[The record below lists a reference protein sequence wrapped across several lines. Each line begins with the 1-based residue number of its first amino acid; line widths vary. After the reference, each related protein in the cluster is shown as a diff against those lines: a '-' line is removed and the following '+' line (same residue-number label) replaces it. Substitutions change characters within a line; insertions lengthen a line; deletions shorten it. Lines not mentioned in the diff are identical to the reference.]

1 MTVEG
6 VEVRVAFA
14 YFRKRFLGG
23 LFFTVNLNNDPT
35 NSSAADRLAIV
46 IKFQILRNTMR
57 KLCQFYANLHAG
69 TRHTK
74 APWLFPQP
82 LPLMHSLVPPPN
94 PRLLRQLTSLELEI
108 SEYVFSPKDPA
119 CTLYKGVMRRGDILL
134 PVYMKF
140 VVRTYGEEAHRLLAR
155 QVPSLAPQL
164 FWCGEVV
171 HGKTMVIMQDL
182 SLGQSVD
189 VHPRDKNEDDIA
201 IIEKDIRAALDLLH
215 SHDLVHGG
223 IRADNIVIADGRG
236 HLIDFDWSG
245 KDGEA
250 RYPDSLNRKITWPDH
265 PDRLANARIWKDHDE
280 FRYKKT
286 IEEVRGTKRKRDRD
300 SKEGDQETKKPKRDK
315 TKKPKKPV
323 HRK

>member
-1 MTVEG
+1 
-6 VEVRVAFA
+6 
-14 YFRKRFLGG
+14 
-23 LFFTVNLNNDPT
+23 
-35 NSSAADRLAIV
+35 
-46 IKFQILRNTMR
+46 
-57 KLCQFYANLHAG
+57 
-69 TRHTK
+69 
-74 APWLFPQP
+74 
-82 LPLMHSLVPPPN
+82 
-94 PRLLRQLTSLELEI
+94 
-108 SEYVFSPKDPA
+108 
-119 CTLYKGVMRRGDILL
+119 
-134 PVYMKF
+134 MKF
-140 VVRTYGEEAHRLLAR
+140 VMRPYGEEAHRLLAR

-265 PDRLANARIWKDHDE
+265 PDRLASARIWKDHDE
-280 FRYKKT
+280 FRYEKT
-286 IEEVRGTKRKRDRD
+286 IEEVRGMKRDRD
-300 SKEGDQETKKPKRDK
+300 SEEGDEETKKPKHDDEPKKSKSDKTKKPSDK
-315 TKKPKKPV
+315 TKKPKKPK
-323 HRK
+323 HRKRGVEETGEGDSTSSLASTVNG